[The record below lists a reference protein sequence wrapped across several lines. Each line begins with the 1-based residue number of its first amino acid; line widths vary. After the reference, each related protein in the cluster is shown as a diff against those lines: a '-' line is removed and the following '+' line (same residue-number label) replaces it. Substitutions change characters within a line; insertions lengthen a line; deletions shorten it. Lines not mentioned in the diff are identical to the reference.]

1 MVSFSTIARC
11 LALALLC
18 AACSDD
24 GEHDRRN
31 LDSIDTSSDS
41 ARDSSLSSPPPQGEP
56 APFDSSYEHYIQ
68 KTPGE
73 ELDSMPKT
81 PQ

>member
-11 LALALLC
+11 LALALPFAGCTEDAEL
-18 AACSDD
+18 
-24 GEHDRRN
+24 DRRGV
-31 LDSIDTSSDS
+31 DSSDSLRDS
-41 ARDSSLSSPPPQGEP
+41 ARDSSLNSPPTQGEP

-81 PQ
+81 PR